1 MNNSAQPDLPLTI
14 DLLFLDQPE
23 VIAAFL
29 LRGRDEAALV
39 EVGPASTIGTL
50 LAAVDRAGAPRE
62 SVRHLLVTHVHLDHA
77 GAAGRLLEYLPNAR
91 VYAHE
96 IGVPHLV
103 DPSRLVASAA
113 RIYGTMMDRLWGQ
126 ITPVPPDRL
135 TALHDGQQL
144 AVAGRLLD
152 VLYTPGHARHHV
164 AFHDVETG
172 VIFTGDAAG
181 VRIEGCSY
189 VRPPTPPPD
198 LDLDLWEA
206 TLDRLAALDAPAFY
220 LTHFGRC
227 EGTAEHLAQ
236 LRGRLRAWER
246 VVLEELRAGRDQ
258 AAVALALQ
266 RLGDEELA
274 RIADPATIQ
283 RYESASSYVMN
294 AGGYI
299 RYLGKRYPEL
309 ATAAPRQT

>member
-1 MNNSAQPDLPLTI
+1 MNSAAHPDLPLTI

-50 LAAVDRAGAPRE
+50 LAALSRAEVPRE

-77 GAAGRLLEYLPNAR
+77 GAAGQLLEYLPNAR

-96 IGVPHLV
+96 IGVPHLA
-103 DPSRLVASAA
+103 DPARLVASAT
-113 RIYGTMMDRLWGQ
+113 RIYGAMMDRLWGR
-126 ITPVPPDRL
+126 IAPVPSERL
-135 TALHDGQQL
+135 VALHDGQQL
-144 AVAGRLLD
+144 AVAGHLLD

-164 AFHDVETG
+164 AFRDVESG

-198 LDLDLWEA
+198 LDLDVWEE
-206 TLDRLAALDAPAFY
+206 TLDRLAALDAPVFY

-236 LRGRLRAWER
+236 LRARLRTWEQ
-246 VVLEELRAGRDQ
+246 VVLEGLRAGREQ
-258 AAVALALQ
+258 AAIALTLQ

-274 RIADPATIQ
+274 RIADPATIR

-299 RYLGKRYPEL
+299 RYLTRRHPESG
-309 ATAAPRQT
+309 TASPR